1 MKSCPSSWVVVAR
14 RGNGEWTA
22 CVCQLNCRPEHGCS
36 RQALISLLLGSHR
49 EQEQHEDH
57 QQQHYSYD
65 SEW

>member
-1 MKSCPSSWVVVAR
+1 MCLSAELQAR
-14 RGNGEWTA
+14 AWLLTTS
-22 CVCQLNCRPEHGCS
+22 P
-36 RQALISLLLGSHR
+36 LISLLLGSHR